1 MKRIYILLLVL
12 AVSLSCLADKYLIYS
27 GDALLGTEE
36 VTVFDNKIIT
46 KTTLNASGVQLSY
59 TQTLTLSSGKPS
71 QYQAN
76 INGVV
81 NITGSFADGEATYT
95 VANQKRT
102 FKGNGLYPVENNT
115 FYLWSYVLKNA
126 PQDLV
131 VPSQFASVKAVYSSW
146 QTGPYQTQVR
156 QVNIQQLALIGYF
169 SDGKMIRFTIPLQ
182 NIDVIH
188 EDWVEIFR
196 ESSGQTVISET
207 VVLKRGSDL
216 LHGELNLP
224 ANKTNYPVLLLISG
238 SGPQD
243 RDSNSPPEM
252 TNSLFKHLSITL
264 TNLGIG
270 TLRFDD
276 RGTGKSTGNHMAQ
289 DYETLIQ
296 DAREALDYL
305 RNRSDVSKIGIL
317 GHSEGG
323 LTALI
328 LGAEEEDIAFLVL
341 MAAPSTSLDKIII
354 EQVHAQKEL
363 PGITTE
369 DVAYLDQILAIVESS
384 IELAKSGAEATPL
397 GFTGKYLRDHLEIN
411 PLEYAEKITCPV
423 LILQGD
429 ADVKVLPY
437 HAKKLENA
445 LANAQVITY
454 PYLHHYFTPSSLN
467 NPEFTLESAYK
478 TPDKVYNDIAAF
490 LLEHAF

>member
-169 SDGKMIRFTIPLQ
+169 SDGKMVRFTIPLQ

-323 LTALI
+323 LTA
-328 LGAEEEDIAFLVL
+328 
-341 MAAPSTSLDKIII
+341 
-354 EQVHAQKEL
+354 
-363 PGITTE
+363 
-369 DVAYLDQILAIVESS
+369 SS
-384 IELAKSGAEATPL
+384 WG
-397 GFTGKYLRDHLEIN
+397 LR
-411 PLEYAEKITCPV
+411 KR
-423 LILQGD
+423 
-429 ADVKVLPY
+429 
-437 HAKKLENA
+437 
-445 LANAQVITY
+445 
-454 PYLHHYFTPSSLN
+454 
-467 NPEFTLESAYK
+467 TLLS
-478 TPDKVYNDIAAF
+478 
-490 LLEHAF
+490 